1 MFRDMKPWLLNL
13 LACPIDKHHP
23 LKAWFFKWETPEE
36 ELRSLSSKAGVP
48 AESYEAGY
56 RQLAKQLLDGTISPE
71 AIRAITDLTGCEAS
85 MRLLQ
90 GALEALDRLTD
101 AMDRSE
107 EELLKEFREEIDRL
121 YRFLNLTEVE
131 VGLLY
136 CPKCGRWY
144 PIGSSVESVPE
155 LLPDELRDR
164 ERDLSWME
172 RWRELI
178 PREIVEGGKPFNL
191 GG

>member
-1 MFRDMKPWLLNL
+1 MKPWLLNL

-23 LKAWFFKWETPEE
+23 LKAWFFKWETPRE
-36 ELRSLSSKAGVP
+36 ELERLFSKAGV
-48 AESYEAGY
+48 AVEEYEAGY

-71 AIRAITDLTGCEAS
+71 AIKAITDSTGCEAS
-85 MRLLQ
+85 IKLLEE
-90 GALEALDRLTD
+90 ALKALDRLTNSLD
-101 AMDRSE
+101 KSP
-107 EELLKEFREEIDRL
+107 EELLRAFPGEIDSL

-155 LLPDELRDR
+155 LLPDELRDK

-172 RWRELI
+172 RWRTLI
-178 PREIVEGGKPFNL
+178 PEEIAEGGKPFNL
-191 GG
+191 SDRG